1 MRQLIEFMTEY
12 TQFFEKLEQKQVE
25 KLGLL
30 MTKELGK
37 IEEAIMM
44 QQALDKQLEN
54 WEQRRLELFAALG
67 ISDKSLKEAAEAAGG
82 REQTELLSLYKR
94 LDGAVG
100 NICFYNKKA
109 ENLARSELEQM
120 GIDSRMVG
128 NPAGLYGK
136 NTVQTGQRM
145 EKKV

>member
-1 MRQLIEFMTEY
+1 MTQLIEFMTEY
-12 TQFFEKLEQKQVE
+12 TKFFEKLEQKQIE

-30 MTKELGK
+30 VTKELNK

-54 WEQRRLELFAALG
+54 MEQQRVALFEKLG
-67 ISDKSLKEAAEAAGG
+67 IADKSLREVAETLDGKE
-82 REQTELLSLYKR
+82 RTQLLDIYKR

-100 NICFYNKKA
+100 NICYYNKKA
-109 ENLARSELEQM
+109 ETLARSELEQM
-120 GIDSRMVG
+120 GIDSRAVT
-128 NPAGLYGK
+128 NPAGIYSK
-136 NTVQTGQRM
+136 NAAQTGQMM